1 MTKKLPEDTARF
13 LSEVAE
19 QRRLRRLLL
28 LVKNER
34 KLNELRLDRHRRA
47 MRRAKAALL
56 HTDEEKRRIMRKA
69 WRILGE

>member
-1 MTKKLPEDTARF
+1 MTKKLPEDSGRF
-13 LSEVAE
+13 LSEAAE
-19 QRRLRRLLL
+19 QRRLQRLLL

-47 MRRAKAALL
+47 MRRAKEALL